1 MLKIYY
7 LYSNL
12 YYHLKKNINPIFIPK
27 KNSCTIVKKRFV
39 DEVSKMK
46 ILGVYSIEDQLINK
60 KEEKIL
66 IKNILQ
72 QIKKHDLVIVS
83 DFGHGLIT
91 DRIAKLIVKKSKFI
105 AVNAQLN
112 AANVGFHTI
121 SKYKKADLIII
132 NENEMRHEL
141 RNKSESLE
149 ILLKQLGKK
158 INSKVITVTSGNRG
172 STTFLKKDNK
182 IIKCPAFAFKVL
194 DKIGAGDTML
204 AFLAMSVFKKID
216 VKLSMFIS
224 SLAAAF
230 NVESEAN
237 SKLIQKD
244 ELIRSAEAYLK

>member
-1 MLKIYY
+1 MRKQECARHWI
-7 LYSNL
+7 S
-12 YYHLKKNINPIFIPK
+12 FFFA
-27 KNSCTIVKKRFV
+27 R
-39 DEVSKMK
+39 
-46 ILGVYSIEDQLINK
+46 ILPVEHTPPS
-60 KEEKIL
+60 
-66 IKNILQ
+66 Q
-72 QIKKHDLVIVS
+72 QTPGKQPS
-83 DFGHGLIT
+83 PP
-91 DRIAKLIVKKSKFI
+91 
-105 AVNAQLN
+105 
-112 AANVGFHTI
+112 
-121 SKYKKADLIII
+121 
-132 NENEMRHEL
+132 HET
-141 RNKSESLE
+141 
-149 ILLKQLGKK
+149 Q